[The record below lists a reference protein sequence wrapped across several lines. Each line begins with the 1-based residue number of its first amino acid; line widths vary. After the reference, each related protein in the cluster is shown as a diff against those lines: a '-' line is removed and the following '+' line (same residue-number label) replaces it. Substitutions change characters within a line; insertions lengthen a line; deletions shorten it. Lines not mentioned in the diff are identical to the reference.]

1 MTPRF
6 SNRRDGSGS
15 LAFPAPSSTF
25 RRCRPGPR
33 GVPFLAAAPTE
44 AGADDPHDLGL
55 LFEALP
61 RALVP
66 PRGRSSSREIRAPLH
81 RHDPVRRLPG
91 ASSHRPDSATCR
103 ARSALVVSHHLDGL
117 LRTRARGF
125 VAPRSRSGVHRVS
138 ERDGAGPVRRRWRTS
153 EPRSRGVVHTL
164 RRVSSSTAG
173 TASLR
178 PFALLPFPALTRPRT
193 HGRSRTARG
202 RSRRTGS
209 RGASEP
215 GRSRSGDPLT
225 WAVVSPR

>member
-6 SNRRDGSGS
+6 SNHRDGSGS

-55 LFEALP
+55 PFEALA

-81 RHDPVRRLPG
+81 RHHLRASTPGSKLPSARLCDLSSSFRPRGFAPPRRLAPHTGSRVCCTPQPVRG
-91 ASSHRPDSATCR
+91 S
-103 ARSALVVSHHLDGL
+103 
-117 LRTRARGF
+117 
-125 VAPRSRSGVHRVS
+125 PRF
-138 ERDGAGPVRRRWRTS
+138 RDVGAGPVRRRWRTS
-153 EPRSRGVVHTL
+153 EPLPRGAGSHPSKSVLVDSRSRI
-164 RRVSSSTAG
+164 TAVRCPLAVAG
-173 TASLR
+173 AHPT
-178 PFALLPFPALTRPRT
+178 TPR
-193 HGRSRTARG
+193 GRSRTTRG

-215 GRSRSGDPLT
+215 AGAGAETR
-225 WAVVSPR
+225 